1 MSRAAVGCMP
11 KGSGTSGHSG
21 GGGERSMGTEEVT
34 GRGGRVQRTL
44 EANAMALALTLSQMG
59 SKYCNTLGPNHVA
72 SRQWSRILL
81 KQKLGCL
88 TPLLKPSSDGD
99 WIVMTDLFS
108 VAVTLYSLQLCPN
121 PDIRRCTRNSTWQRI
136 TAGAGVLLRA

>member
-1 MSRAAVGCMP
+1 
-11 KGSGTSGHSG
+11 
-21 GGGERSMGTEEVT
+21 MGTEEVT

-59 SKYCNTLGPNHVA
+59 SKYCNTLGPKHVA

-99 WIVMTDLFS
+99 CIVMTDLFS
-108 VAVTLYSLQLCPN
+108 VAVTLYSLQLC
-121 PDIRRCTRNSTWQRI
+121 ISWE
-136 TAGAGVLLRA
+136 RACVGPLTLFV